1 MSDLPGGRCWGFYF
15 DLLWPP
21 NRASKEGAWRTFL
34 QFGLG
39 NVYLLLKNEKIISG
53 NIISSTKRAKH
64 CEELKMS
71 LQNFC

>member
-39 NVYLLLKNEKIISG
+39 NVYLLLKIEKMTKVD
-53 NIISSTKRAKH
+53 NISSAKNSKT
-64 CEELKMS
+64 LRS
-71 LQNFC
+71 N